1 MALSL
6 SLSIIRTGESPQGG
20 MGEEYGA
27 FFSAQC
33 QKQAVGGW
41 SEQGGVGLE
50 NLVGKGLG

>member
-41 SEQGGVGLE
+41 FEQGGVGLE